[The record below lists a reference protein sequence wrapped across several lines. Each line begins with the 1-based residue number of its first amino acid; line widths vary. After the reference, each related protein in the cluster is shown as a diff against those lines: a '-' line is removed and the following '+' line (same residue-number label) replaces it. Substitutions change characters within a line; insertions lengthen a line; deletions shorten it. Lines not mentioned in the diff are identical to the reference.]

1 VRRFLK
7 SIPWLAAALLGA
19 WAAPQAIGAG
29 LPGRDAIIVRPED
42 EGLAG
47 EADAASQGTIDD
59 RQLEN
64 RPLLRPA
71 ETLEVIPGV
80 VVTQHSGTGKANQ
93 YFLRGFNLD
102 HGTDFAVHVDGMP
115 INLPSH
121 GHGQG
126 YADLNFL
133 IPEAVEHIHYR
144 KGTYYADEGD
154 FSAAGAAHV
163 HLKTSLEPGFA
174 DLKAGSFG
182 YRRGLFGGSQ
192 AIEGGNLVGMLEVGQ
207 ENGPWENPENLRK
220 LNGLL
225 RYAHG
230 DDKNGLTV
238 TGMAYTSHWNSTD
251 QIALRAVEGGTF
263 GRFGAIDPTDGG
275 KSSRY
280 SLSTQWARSD
290 ASTSTRASAYV
301 FHSDLD
307 LFSNFTYFLNDP
319 VNGDQFEQVDRRTVF
334 GGDASHTWH
343 SQLAGREIEHTG
355 GIQLRNDDIPEV
367 ALHNTVGRQR
377 LSTVRSDAVRQGS
390 AGLYYMNSVAWSSWL
405 RSLVGIRADA
415 YRFRVDS
422 DNPLNSGSANASLV
436 SPKLG
441 LVLGPWSNTEYFVN
455 YGYGFHSNDARGATI
470 TVDPA
475 TGAPADRVTP
485 LVRAKGGELGVRTAP
500 FRGAQTSL
508 ALWRL
513 DIASELL
520 FVGDAGTT
528 EASRPSRRGGIEWAS
543 YYKPTNAITADFDV
557 AFSKARFQGD
567 DPAGNFI
574 PGSPNRTMSGGITYA
589 EGRWSGGLRLRYFG
603 PRPLVEDNSER
614 SGSSTLV
621 NAKAGYAL
629 THRVKL
635 GFEALNLFDR
645 KVDDISYFYQS
656 QLRGEATPVADK
668 HFHPAEP
675 RTFRLSLTIML

>member
-1 VRRFLK
+1 MVGA
-7 SIPWLAAALLGA
+7 SALPPTYA
-19 WAAPQAIGAG
+19 AG
-29 LPGRDAIIVRPED
+29 LPGRDAVIVRPED

-59 RQLEN
+59 QQLEN

-163 HLKTSLEPGFA
+163 HLKTSLEPGLA

-192 AIEGGNLVGMLEVGQ
+192 AIEGGKVLGMLEVGQ
-207 ENGPWENPENLRK
+207 DDGPWENPENLRK

-225 RYAHG
+225 RYSHG
-230 DDKNGLTV
+230 DDKNGFTV

-251 QIALRAVEGGTF
+251 QIPLRALDGGSL
-263 GRFGAIDPTDGG
+263 GRFGAVDSTDGG
-275 KSSRY
+275 RASRY

-307 LFSNFTYFLNDP
+307 LFSNFTYFRNDP

-334 GGDASHTWH
+334 GGDASHTWRT
-343 SQLAGREIEHTG
+343 QVAGREIEHTG

-367 ALHNTVGRQR
+367 ALHNTVSRQR
-377 LSTVRSDAVRQGS
+377 LSTVRGDSVRQAS
-390 AGLYYMNSVAWSSWL
+390 AGIYYMNSVPWTSWL
-405 RSLVGIRADA
+405 RSLAGIRADA

-422 DNPLNSGSANASLV
+422 DNALNSGSANASLV

-455 YGYGFHSNDARGATI
+455 SGYGFHSTAARGATI

-475 TGAPADRVTP
+475 TGAPVDRVTP
-485 LVRAKGGELGVRTAP
+485 LVRAKGGEVGLRTAP

-528 EASRPSRRGGIEWAS
+528 EPSRPSRREGIEWAS
-543 YYKPTNAITADFDV
+543 YYKPTQAITADFDV
-557 AFSKARFQGD
+557 TLARARFKGD

-603 PRPLVEDNSER
+603 PRPLIEDDSQR

-621 NAKAGYAL
+621 NAKAGYVF
-629 THRVKL
+629 TRKVKL
-635 GFEALNLFDR
+635 GLEVLNLFDR
-645 KVDDISYFYQS
+645 KVDDITYFYES
-656 QLRGEATPVADK
+656 QLRGESAPAADK

-675 RTFRLSLTIML
+675 RTLRLSLTIML